1 MFQGGHSVF
10 RGFQNPSDYSY
21 QVMEVISDKSYLEEV
36 KKVRIAKEVMAG
48 DVSPVAMFYL
58 AVLIFG
64 VLSTAARTIML
75 PTTPTD
81 NGSHD
86 DGGYN

>member
-1 MFQGGHSVF
+1 M
-10 RGFQNPSDYSY
+10 
-21 QVMEVISDKSYLEEV
+21 
-36 KKVRIAKEVMAG
+36 KKVREVRIAKEVMAG

-81 NGSHD
+81 NGSHHD
-86 DGGYN
+86 EGYF

>member
-1 MFQGGHSVF
+1 
-10 RGFQNPSDYSY
+10 
-21 QVMEVISDKSYLEEV
+21 
-36 KKVRIAKEVMAG
+36 MAG

-86 DGGYN
+86 DEGYNN